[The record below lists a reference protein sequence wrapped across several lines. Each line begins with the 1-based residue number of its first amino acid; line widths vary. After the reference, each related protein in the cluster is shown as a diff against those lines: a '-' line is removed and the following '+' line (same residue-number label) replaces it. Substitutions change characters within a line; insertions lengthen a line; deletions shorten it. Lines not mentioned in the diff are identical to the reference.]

1 MKAGFGSSDITPRLG
16 VQLAGYGPYRNR
28 AARRITAPLLA
39 RAMGITEGGRHTVL
53 INLELCVAPRDL
65 AKRIREAVAARIR
78 TSPDRV
84 LVTVT
89 HTHSAAAVGGLVGW
103 GEADAMYVETLPSR
117 AAAAAERATAAQS
130 EVEWRYAEV
139 PCEGIAINRETDK
152 GGWMTE
158 PISERLNP
166 AWRPARPQDTD
177 PTLRVLAAYSGGKL
191 RGVLHHFGCH
201 AVVGSEQTF
210 DVHGDFVGLASRAI
224 ERAHAGATA
233 IFLPGALGDI
243 NPPVVHRGPAETRVG
258 LRVLSRKYAGAIRS
272 ALRVAQPVEVDE
284 VRSVRREVRFSRA
297 AWTRERVLRRIAE
310 LDKIFAAPGITDDT
324 RVGTPPLDTNGLH
337 MARLAGLR
345 VVLVG
350 FKGARAPNPAVALH
364 GLRIGPVAL
373 LGVGLEVFH
382 SLQASV
388 LRGSPR
394 DRIWIVSLAGGGA
407 GYAPDKRAHAQKGY
421 TDELVPLLVGEIP
434 FARIHDELPRELI
447 RLARELG

>member
-1 MKAGFGSSDITPRLG
+1 MRAGFGSSDITPRPG
-16 VQLAGYGPYRNR
+16 VQLTGYGPYRNR

-39 RAMGITEGGRHTVL
+39 RAMVIAGRGQRTAL
-53 INLELCVAPRDL
+53 INLELCIVPRDL

-78 TSPDRV
+78 MSPDRV

-89 HTHSAAAVGGLVGW
+89 HTHSAPAVGGLVGW

-117 AAAAAERATAAQS
+117 VAAAAERAVAAQS

-139 PCEGIAINRETDK
+139 PCEGIAINRETDN

-158 PISERLNP
+158 PIEVRLDP

-177 PTLRVLAAYSGGKL
+177 PTLRVLAAYSRGSL
-191 RGVLHHFGCH
+191 CGVLHHFGCH

-224 ERAHAGATA
+224 ERTHAGATA
-233 IFLPGALGDI
+233 IFLPGAMGDI
-243 NPPVVHRGPAETRVG
+243 NPPVVHRGAAETRLG
-258 LRVLSRKYAGAIRS
+258 LRALARKYAGAIARG
-272 ALRVAQPVEVDE
+272 LRAAQPVAVDE
-284 VRSVRREVRFSRA
+284 VRSVRREVRFARV
-297 AWTRERVLRRIAE
+297 AWTRAWVLRRIA
-310 LDKIFAAPGITDDT
+310 KFGRIFAAPGITDVT
-324 RVGTPPLDTNGLH
+324 RVGTPPLNTNGLH

-345 VVLVG
+345 VVLAG
-350 FKGARAPNPAVALH
+350 FRGTRGPNPIVNVH

-382 SLQASV
+382 SLQAPV
-388 LRGSPR
+388 LRGSPHPHT
-394 DRIWIVSLAGGGA
+394 WVVSLAGGA
-407 GYAPDKRAHAQKGY
+407 GYAPDKAAHAKKGY
-421 TDELVPLLVGEIP
+421 TDELVPLLAGERP

-447 RLARELG
+447 RLAQELG